1 MCVCVWEGGGG
12 REKGGGEKEEEGN
25 KYCSSKQ
32 LEHNVLRTT
41 LRCVGG
47 EGVEGVVVKERGDV
61 QSL

>member
-1 MCVCVWEGGGG
+1 MCVCEGGGG
-12 REKGGGEKEEEGN
+12 RGEGEGI